1 MKKLFFMVLAACA
14 ICLTSCDPKKAQTEA
29 TESESE
35 TVASADLEN
44 ATAEL
49 AAELESGDVNKFQEA
64 LNAAQAKV
72 AELVEND
79 PETAQLYLEKVQSYL
94 KENTEKIKE
103 VVGDNALVS
112 TAVNTLIETPAES
125 VINNLKAAA
134 SSVEEAAT
142 DKVDELKE
150 QAQQQNE
157 EAKAAVDQKV
167 QETKA
172 AAEQKVEETKQAAA
186 SKVNE
191 GANKINEK
199 VNEGADKLLKG
210 AGLK

>member
-1 MKKLFFMVLAACA
+1 MKKLFFMALAACA
-14 ICLTSCDPKKAQTEA
+14 ICLTSCDSKKAQTEA

-103 VVGDNALVS
+103 VVGDNALIS

-172 AAEQKVEETKQAAA
+172 AAEKQIEDQKNAAKQKTGEAIDNA
-186 SKVNE
+186 
-191 GANKINEK
+191 ANKTK
-199 VNEGADKLLKG
+199 KAL
-210 AGLK
+210 GL

>member
-1 MKKLFFMVLAACA
+1 MKKLFFVALATCA
-14 ICLTSCDPKKAQTEA
+14 ICFTSCDSKKTQSEA
-29 TESESE
+29 TESE

-49 AAELESGDVNKFQEA
+49 AAQLESGDVNKFQEA

>member
-1 MKKLFFMVLAACA
+1 MKKLFFVALATCA
-14 ICLTSCDPKKAQTEA
+14 ICFTSCDSKKAQTEA

-172 AAEQKVEETKQAAA
+172 AAEQKVEEAKQAAA

-199 VNEGADKLLKG
+199 VNEGADKLLKD